1 MIVGDEVIPLD
12 TGTIIGIA
20 ACEKQRYCCDYIA
33 AEDTVLMEYP
43 YKQVADLEKT
53 FCGTAKVC
61 NGISDGG
68 SEAGEHGTELL
79 W

>member
-1 MIVGDEVIPLD
+1 MELLPVK
-12 TGTIIGIA
+12 
-20 ACEKQRYCCDYIA
+20 KQRYCCDYIA

-53 FCGTAKVC
+53 FLEQPKYATVFPIK
-61 NGISDGG
+61 G